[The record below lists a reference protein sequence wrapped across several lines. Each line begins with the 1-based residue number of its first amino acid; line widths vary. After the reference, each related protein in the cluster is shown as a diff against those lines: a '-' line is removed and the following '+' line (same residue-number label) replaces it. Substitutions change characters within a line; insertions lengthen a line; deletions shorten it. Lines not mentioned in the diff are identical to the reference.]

1 MVRVPSTVGI
11 APVNELKLKSI
22 YLEFNA
28 IQSDT
33 TIPRF
38 EIVPKTYHY
47 NAPQHKRRRHK
58 IHLDNIHTQTDPYA
72 SFVDV
77 IVEGKV
83 ELRVFLL
90 IASQLLTTTP

>member
-38 EIVPKTYHY
+38 EIVPKTYH
-47 NAPQHKRRRHK
+47 
-58 IHLDNIHTQTDPYA
+58 
-72 SFVDV
+72 
-77 IVEGKV
+77 
-83 ELRVFLL
+83 
-90 IASQLLTTTP
+90 